1 MKKFSRNFCS
11 ILIGLVL
18 LLFVFQATGLAQAQ
32 KSELEKKYAAIIGEY
47 EFDLT
52 EMGMGVVV
60 VSIFCDADAIYAQ
73 PDVSDTPGEMQPVE
87 GKEFEFT
94 IEDDEGGTYTLKFS
108 KDESGKYTKC
118 HVVNELMGMDSVGT
132 KIEK

>member
-1 MKKFSRNFCS
+1 MKKFSRNSCS
-11 ILIGLVL
+11 VLIGLVL
-18 LLFVFQATGLAQAQ
+18 LLFVFQTAGLAQAQ
-32 KSELEKKYAAIIGEY
+32 KSELEKKYAAILGDY

-73 PDVSDTPGEMQPVE
+73 PDVSDSPGEMQPVE
-87 GKEFEFT
+87 GKEFEF
-94 IEDDEGGTYTLKFS
+94 IVEDDEEGRYTIKFLK
-108 KDESGKYTKC
+108 DDSGKYTKC
-118 HVVNELMGMDSVGT
+118 HVVNEMMGMDTIGT